1 MKNLIILFLFFFSLK
16 SFAQTFPITQ
26 WQGAPGTNNQTK
38 GTQSA
43 LTGFTW
49 TTDYVDTLTANS
61 VSYVKYTPGIVIR
74 TGSIFWVRNNTANK
88 WIQIG
93 SVTAALNGTYID
105 GTTLKLGT
113 NPLIETTNIP
123 MGGFQLNFVGTRT
136 TSVLPS
142 GNIQMGNAGRI
153 SSNGSDT
160 IKFTQSA
167 SDVIGSNIAAG
178 KYIFYTNGTS
188 DINNVYLYSTQ
199 GDFLTIHSPSQ
210 VNFEAP
216 FITSTMQNTSW
227 LMGAKAPLVFNGS
240 GNGSTP
246 DLIEIYNADTSNLNN
261 NGGISF
267 TLNRTAFVKMK
278 IARIAGIITDTAFHS
293 PDGDLQFYTTKD
305 SVMAE
310 NMRLKGTGQ
319 LKLNKYGLGAITGT
333 PAYAAAFDASGNVVE
348 TALSGGGT
356 LTAANNGLSVIGTT
370 VQLGGSALTQYTS
383 IALNGFPLTINHNA
397 VNNAAQSDSNSL
409 RLTNN
414 TAFASATDS
423 LVSPGITFV
432 TNARKTL
439 GGVASQV
446 VRFRLDQLGRSST
459 AADAHF
465 RISASKNGAPYTT
478 LYSIDASGFFQQNL
492 NVRGVPFGISPQ
504 GGILIGNGLASE
516 TVPALGNIAIGSG
529 ALFATT
535 TGTLNIA
542 IGNNTLAT
550 SIIGSRNVAVGY
562 ATLSTSTTDFN
573 TGVGYNALSSQNT
586 GEQNTAIG
594 YNSLVVATTAI
605 KNTAVGAGSL
615 EGTTTGGFNTGVGH
629 DVLLLNT
636 TGTDNV
642 GIGWLGGS
650 GNITGVGNVSVGNS
664 SGRGLT
670 NSNYVVSIGLN
681 SNYLQWSGGAIPSS
695 TLRNSIAIGTHA
707 YNTANNQIMLGSDS
721 VSSVVVYGVTHN
733 TLPSATMLTYDTVT
747 KNFYHQAIPSGT
759 GTVTSVGFTGGLIS
773 VATPTT
779 TPAFTVAGT
788 SGGIPYF
795 SSSSTWASSAAL
807 ASTSLVIGG
816 GAGASPTTSANL
828 TFSTGLGVGL
838 AGSAAFAIG
847 IGGSGYTSGGFGMV
861 GVSISPAANSSPAL
875 MNAAGTIV
883 EAGSGTHPFLA
894 SLNVDAPTVTAGA
907 ATVTN
912 TASLRIASAPVAT
925 VTGGNYSLWVDA
937 GTTRLDDNVLIGQTT
952 DNGTQLQTTSFSAGY
967 VAKTGTYTAT
977 ATDHTIDCTSGTFSL
992 NLPTSSGITGRVYT
1006 IKNSGAGT
1014 ITIDP
1019 AGSETIDAV
1028 TTKTLSV
1035 QYSGMTIQSNGANW
1049 IIIATF

>member
-1 MKNLIILFLFFFSLK
+1 MKNIIILFLFFFSLK

-49 TTDYVDTLTANS
+49 TTDYADTLTANS

-113 NPLIETTNIP
+113 NPLIETTSIP

-136 TSVLPS
+136 TSILPT

-153 SSNGSDT
+153 SSNGTDT

-188 DINNVYLYSTQ
+188 DLNNVYLYSTQ

-261 NGGISF
+261 NGGIAF

-310 NMRLKGTGQ
+310 NMRLKGSGQ
-319 LKLNKYGLGAITGT
+319 VQFLKYGAGSITGT
-333 PAYAAAFDASGNVVE
+333 PTYAAAFDASHNLIE
-348 TALSGGGT
+348 TALGGGGT
-356 LTAANNGLSVIGTT
+356 LTAANNGLSVSGTT

-383 IALNGFPLTINHNA
+383 IALNGFPLTINHNG
-397 VNNAAQSDSNSL
+397 VFNSAQSDSNSI
-409 RLTNN
+409 RLSNN
-414 TAFASATDS
+414 TASTGTGDT
-423 LVSPGITFV
+423 LVSPQFMFSANG
-432 TNARKTL
+432 RKTL
-439 GGVASQV
+439 PAAGSQNVKFILDEYVNAGGAAPVGYFRLKSSVNGVAPSTI
-446 VRFRLDQLGRSST
+446 LSISS
-459 AADAHF
+459 AG
-465 RISASKNGAPYTT
+465 I
-478 LYSIDASGFFQQNL
+478 FQQNV
-492 NVRGVPFGISPQ
+492 NIQGTKFGISPL
-504 GGILIGNGLASE
+504 GGVLIGNGLASE
-516 TVPALGNIAIGSG
+516 ISPALANVAIANS
-529 ALFATT
+529 ALLSNT
-535 TGTLNIA
+535 TGSYNIA
-542 IGNNTLAT
+542 IGNNALL
-550 SIIGSRNVAVGY
+550 SNIIGSYNVAIGN
-562 ATLSTSTTDFN
+562 AALSTSTTDFN
-573 TGVGYNALSSQNT
+573 TSVGYNALSSQNT
-586 GEQNTAIG
+586 GEQNAAFG
-594 YNSLVVATTAI
+594 YNALVVATTAI
-605 KNTAVGAGSL
+605 KNTAVGAGSM
-615 EGTTTGGFNTGVGH
+615 ENTTTGGFNVAVGH
-629 DVLLLNT
+629 DALLH
-636 TGTDNV
+636 
-642 GIGWLGGS
+642 
-650 GNITGVGNVSVGNS
+650 NITGVGNIGIGWLSGALATAGTGN
-664 SGRGLT
+664 
-670 NSNYVVSIGLN
+670 VSIG
-681 SNYLQWSGGAIPSS
+681 YDAGATMTSGDQNIFIGYTAGTHASQTTTP
-695 TLRNSIAIGTHA
+695 TNSIAIG
-707 YNTANNQIMLGSDS
+707 YNSYTTASNQMVLGN
-721 VSSVVVYGVTHN
+721 SSLTQLILYGPTHN
-733 TLPSATMLTYDTVT
+733 TPTGATMLVIDTT
-747 KNFYHQAIPSGT
+747 NNRIYHQAIPSGT

-883 EAGSGTHPFLA
+883 EAGSGTHTFLA
-894 SLNVDAPTVTAGA
+894 SLNIDAPTVTAGA

-937 GTTRLDDNVLIGQTT
+937 GTARLDDNVLIGQTA

-977 ATDHTIDCTSGTFSL
+977 ATDHTITGDASGGNFQIT
-992 NLPTSSGITGRVYT
+992 LPTAVGVTGRIYV
-1006 IKNSGAGT
+1006 IKSISTGT
-1014 ITIDP
+1014 VTVGTTSSQTID
-1019 AGSETIDAV
+1019 GS
-1028 TTKTLSV
+1028 TTKVLNTQYAGVTV
-1035 QYSGMTIQSNGANW
+1035 QSTGSAW
-1049 IIIATF
+1049 IIIGTF

>member
-1 MKNLIILFLFFFSLK
+1 MKKLLIFVLLFISLK
-16 SFAQTFPITQ
+16 SFAQYPIPQSLGSDSTLVTSRGGMKSRFINKPYTDTTQ
-26 WQGAPGTNNQTK
+26 ANLERIKFYDGAQIYTK
-38 GTQSA
+38 SGGGRLWIRDS
-43 LTGFTW
+43 
-49 TTDYVDTLTANS
+49 TL
-61 VSYVKYTPGIVIR
+61 
-74 TGSIFWVRNNTANK
+74 NK
-88 WIQIG
+88 WVAAGGTLQQVFDLESATAVVNKLNTISLSGNNFVFHGTRDITVLSNGNLKIG
-93 SVTAALNGTYID
+93 S
-105 GTTLKLGT
+105 
-113 NPLIETTNIP
+113 
-123 MGGFQLNFVGTRT
+123 
-136 TSVLPS
+136 
-142 GNIQMGNAGRI
+142 AGRI
-153 SSNGSDT
+153 SSNGTDT

-188 DINNVYLYSTQ
+188 DLNNVYLYSTQ

-310 NMRLKGTGQ
+310 NMRLKGNGQ
-319 LKLNKYGLGAITGT
+319 LQLNKYGVGTFTGT
-333 PAYAAAFDASGNVVE
+333 PTKPLFADASGNVVE
-348 TALSGGGT
+348 AALGFGSLRFGVAGEDTRATADRSFSMANNKLLLDSLDSRFVSHPKTLSTRRIRLSSTDGTDSSTLSVEGGLTGTIRSVQINTNTTSTGTYNSMQIRDGGGT
-356 LTAANNGLSVIGTT
+356 ATQIFVTGNGINESLITLDTNKVSFARRTALGVYGAILEVHDKYQDQWGDDSVVWRVTDRTGRSIISKNNV
-370 VQLGGSALTQYTS
+370 ALYAGQNE
-383 IALNGFPLTINHNA
+383 IELNNPTGVTIEPYKQN
-397 VNNAAQSDSNSL
+397 L
-409 RLTNN
+409 YI
-414 TAFASATDS
+414 DS
-423 LVSPGITFV
+423 L
-432 TNARKTL
+432 
-439 GGVASQV
+439 Q
-446 VRFRLDQLGRSST
+446 
-459 AADAHF
+459 H
-465 RISASKNGAPYTT
+465 
-478 LYSIDASGFFQQNL
+478 
-492 NVRGVPFGISPQ
+492 
-504 GGILIGNGLASE
+504 
-516 TVPALGNIAIGSG
+516 
-529 ALFATT
+529 
-535 TGTLNIA
+535 TGT
-542 IGNNTLAT
+542 AT
-550 SIIGSRNVAVGY
+550 AKMM
-562 ATLSTSTTDFN
+562 TWDSTSGRVETR
-573 TGVGYNALSSQNT
+573 AL
-586 GEQNTAIG
+586 
-594 YNSLVVATTAI
+594 
-605 KNTAVGAGSL
+605 
-615 EGTTTGGFNTGVGH
+615 
-629 DVLLLNT
+629 
-636 TGTDNV
+636 
-642 GIGWLGGS
+642 
-650 GNITGVGNVSVGNS
+650 
-664 SGRGLT
+664 
-670 NSNYVVSIGLN
+670 
-681 SNYLQWSGGAIPSS
+681 
-695 TLRNSIAIGTHA
+695 
-707 YNTANNQIMLGSDS
+707 
-721 VSSVVVYGVTHN
+721 
-733 TLPSATMLTYDTVT
+733 
-747 KNFYHQAIPSGT
+747 PSGT

-816 GAGASPTTSANL
+816 GAGATPTTSANL

-861 GVSISPAANSSPAL
+861 GVSISPAANSSPSL
-875 MNAAGTIV
+875 MNVAGTIV
-883 EAGSGTHPFLA
+883 EAGSGTHTFLA
-894 SLNVDAPTVTAGA
+894 SLNIDAPTVTAGA